1 MTTTTANGKPQRKQ
15 LSHQLDRLDRII
27 DALVEGLPDAVADAT
42 RDGTRQAI
50 RDVLTDV
57 LTDPDVVARLRAT
70 LLSVSPPPVPP
81 TTPGETPVPPPPPKK
96 DRFARL
102 KAALR
107 SGCQTVTAEVKAIA
121 APVRAFVTRT
131 NQRFFSA
138 FNTAST
144 TATQGIIAV
153 RILRMTL
160 PLGRFIAVAVAVC
173 LMVAMTSYAL
183 PHPVAAILSGVGG
196 ATTTL
201 ALQLGAWLR
210 RSVGS
215 FGLLR
220 T

>member
-50 RDVLTDV
+50 RDVLTEV
-57 LTDPDVVARLRAT
+57 LTDPDVVARLRVT
-70 LLSVSPPPVPP
+70 LLSASPPPVR
-81 TTPGETPVPPPPPKK
+81 TTAPGETPVPPSSPKS

-107 SGCQTVTAEVKAIA
+107 GGWQAVTAEVKAIT
-121 APVRAFVTRT
+121 APAQAFATRVK
-131 NQRFFSA
+131 QRFIAGSIH
-138 FNTAST
+138 AST
-144 TATQGIIAV
+144 TATQVVTTV
-153 RILRMTL
+153 RFLRATL
-160 PLGRFIAVAVAVC
+160 PLGRFIVVALAVC
-173 LMVAMTSYAL
+173 LVVAMISYAL

-201 ALQLGAWLR
+201 TLQLGAWLR
-210 RSVGS
+210 RSIGS
-215 FGLLR
+215 FGRLR

>member
-1 MTTTTANGKPQRKQ
+1 MIGK
-15 LSHQLDRLDRII
+15 
-27 DALVEGLPDAVADAT
+27 VEGSWGCVADAT

-50 RDVLTDV
+50 RDVLTEV

-70 LLSVSPPPVPP
+70 LLSVSPPPVPL
-81 TTPGETPVPPPPPKK
+81 TAPGETSVPPSLPKP

-107 SGCQTVTAEVKAIA
+107 GGWQTVTAEVKTITASA
-121 APVRAFVTRT
+121 QAFATRVK
-131 NQRFFSA
+131 QRFIAGSIQ
-138 FNTAST
+138 AST
-144 TATQGIIAV
+144 TATQVVTTV
-153 RILRMTL
+153 RFLRATL
-160 PLGRFIAVAVAVC
+160 PLSRFVAVALVVC
-173 LMVAMTSYAL
+173 LVVAVTSYAL

-201 ALQLGAWLR
+201 TLQLGAWLR

-215 FGLLR
+215 FGRLR

>member
-70 LLSVSPPPVPP
+70 LLSASPPPVR
-81 TTPGETPVPPPPPKK
+81 TTAPGETPVPPSSPKS

-107 SGCQTVTAEVKAIA
+107 GGWQTVTAEVKTIT
-121 APVRAFVTRT
+121 APAQAFVTRVK
-131 NQRFFSA
+131 QRFIAGSIQ
-138 FNTAST
+138 AST
-144 TATQGIIAV
+144 TATQV
-153 RILRMTL
+153 
-160 PLGRFIAVAVAVC
+160 V
-173 LMVAMTSYAL
+173 
-183 PHPVAAILSGVGG
+183 
-196 ATTTL
+196 TT
-201 ALQLGAWLR
+201 
-210 RSVGS
+210 V
-215 FGLLR
+215 
-220 T
+220 

>member
-1 MTTTTANGKPQRKQ
+1 MTTTTSNGKPQRKQ

-27 DALVEGLPDAVADAT
+27 DALVEGLPEAVADAT

-50 RDVLTDV
+50 RDVLTEV
-57 LTDPDVVARLRAT
+57 LTDPDVVARLRST
-70 LLSVSPPPVPP
+70 LLSVSPTPFPP
-81 TTPGETPVPPPPPKK
+81 TPDVATPGSPPLVNP

-107 SGCQTVTAEVKAIA
+107 GGWQTVTAEVKTITASA
-121 APVRAFVTRT
+121 QAFATRVK
-131 NQRFFSA
+131 QRFIAGSIQ
-138 FNTAST
+138 AST
-144 TATQGIIAV
+144 TATQVVTTV
-153 RILRMTL
+153 RFLRATL
-160 PLGRFIAVAVAVC
+160 PLGRFVAVAVVVC
-173 LMVAMTSYAL
+173 LVVAVTSYAL

-201 ALQLGAWLR
+201 TLQLGAWLR

-215 FGLLR
+215 FGRLR